1 MVKNVIWIKRLN
13 LFLMSIKVTRH
24 NYHHDPGHQWRWLQ
38 NTLEKARSELMFFFG
53 IYILFIR
60 QQHKTV
66 IIFGHAPPGVF
77 ERDWSSPGTHWLQ
90 HSHNIRWLDVFIH
103 PCRLRWSHV
112 SHQAKYNALV
122 VCQPLEFQG
131 LHSTI
136 HFNWSD
142 IWWYLTFNW
151 FKVEHNNFIEPD
163 SKLSLLTFSDIFVWL
178 SSTLMS
184 WWDSSLVTRTLIH
197 SESSTITSVSF
208 ETSLHFYKHKII
220 HFNQKKFNN
229 REKRKS
235 PFDFQKKIKNKHF
248 PHIFNNMN
256 NEWGKS
262 EIKFILSRLDIPL
275 YCFS

>member
-1 MVKNVIWIKRLN
+1 M
-13 LFLMSIKVTRH
+13 
-24 NYHHDPGHQWRWLQ
+24 
-38 NTLEKARSELMFFFG
+38 
-53 IYILFIR
+53 
-60 QQHKTV
+60 

-90 HSHNIRWLDVFIH
+90 HSHNIRWLDVSIH

-197 SESSTITSVSF
+197 SEFSIITSVSF
-208 ETSLHFYKHKII
+208 ETSLHFYKNIII
-220 HFNQKKFNN
+220 HFNQFNN
-229 REKRKS
+229 REKREKS
-235 PFDFQKKIKNKHF
+235 IWLSKNIKNKHF
-248 PHIFNNMN
+248 PHIFNSYEQWMRKN
-256 NEWGKS
+256 GK
-262 EIKFILSRLDIPL
+262 IWN
-275 YCFS
+275 

>member
-1 MVKNVIWIKRLN
+1 MNKAAQS
-13 LFLMSIKVTRH
+13 FLDVNKGYPSQLSPWPWSSVAVAAKHFRESKVRI
-24 NYHHDPGHQWRWLQ
+24 DV
-38 NTLEKARSELMFFFG
+38 FFG

>member
-1 MVKNVIWIKRLN
+1 M
-13 LFLMSIKVTRH
+13 
-24 NYHHDPGHQWRWLQ
+24 
-38 NTLEKARSELMFFFG
+38 
-53 IYILFIR
+53 
-60 QQHKTV
+60 

-90 HSHNIRWLDVFIH
+90 HSHNIRWLDVSIH

-197 SESSTITSVSF
+197 SEFSTITSVSF
-208 ETSLHFYKHKII
+208 ETSLHFYTHII
-220 HFNQKKFNN
+220 IYFNQFNN
-229 REKRKS
+229 RKKREKSIWLSKN
-235 PFDFQKKIKNKHF
+235 IKNTF
-248 PHIFNNMN
+248 LIFLTVWTMDEENLKLSWLVRIGYSSFTASHKNNQ
-256 NEWGKS
+256 KIS
-262 EIKFILSRLDIPL
+262 
-275 YCFS
+275 CFHPA